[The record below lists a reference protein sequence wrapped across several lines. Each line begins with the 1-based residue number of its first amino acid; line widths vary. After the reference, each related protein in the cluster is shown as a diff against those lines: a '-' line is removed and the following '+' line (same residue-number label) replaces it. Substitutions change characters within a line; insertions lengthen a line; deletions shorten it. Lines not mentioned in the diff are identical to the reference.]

1 MSAAGT
7 IYLRAPGGSYQQIRA
22 DAGRNGHLHLHPG
35 DANNRRAYMADADIT
50 DIVKNALGGT
60 YAVGGASLRTGT
72 QSGGLG
78 NYGGWAIIVIYRDD
92 SEPFRRMM
100 LFDGDGGRSEE
111 RRVGKEGRWRGAADR
126 RTE

>member
-1 MSAAGT
+1 MSSAGT
-7 IYLRAPGGSYQQIRA
+7 IYLRALGGSDQQIRA
-22 DAGRNGHLHLHPG
+22 DAGRNGHLHLHPV

-92 SEPFRRMM
+92 SEP
-100 LFDGDGGRSEE
+100 RSEE
-111 RRVGKEGRWRGAADR
+111 HTSELQSRGHLVCRLLLEKKKE
-126 RTE
+126 